1 MSVFDTIFGFEWD
14 THNRGKNLITH
25 GVTNE
30 ECEET
35 FFDPDK
41 KILEDEIHSEN
52 ETRYILI
59 GRTNTGRLL
68 FIAFTLRKSR
78 IRVISARDL
87 NKREQKLYEKTT

>member
-1 MSVFDTIFGFEWD
+1 MSVFNTIFGFEWD
-14 THNRGKNLITH
+14 SHNRDKNLIAH

-41 KILEDEIHSEN
+41 KMLGDEIHSEN

-68 FIAFTLRKSR
+68 FIAFVLRKNR

-87 NKREQKLYEKTT
+87 NKREQKLYEETT

>member
-1 MSVFDTIFGFEWD
+1 MSVYDTIFGFEWD
-14 THNRGKNLITH
+14 VYNRNKNLTAH

-41 KILEDEIHSEN
+41 KILEDEMHSEN
-52 ETRYILI
+52 EARYILI

-68 FIAFTLRKSR
+68 FIAFTLRQSK

-87 NKREQKLYEKTT
+87 NKREQKLYEETT